1 MMESDTTKTWRGVSS
16 LVCGL
21 IPVAQCVFLRSMP
34 TVMAQPML
42 VPFWA
47 TMLII
52 WVAATILAI
61 VFGVMNRK
69 AVRSGKAKKNRMGT
83 VGLVLGVLSAA
94 ALALFGLVMLIII
107 TGGGI

>member
-1 MMESDTTKTWRGVSS
+1 M
-16 LVCGL
+16 
-21 IPVAQCVFLRSMP
+21 PFAVFREITYAWGETLMC
-34 TVMAQPML
+34 
-42 VPFWA
+42 
-47 TMLII
+47 I
-52 WVAATILAI
+52 WVASTLLAI

-94 ALALFGLVMLIII
+94 ALALIGLLMLIII